1 MEKSENLNQLL
12 GLLSD
17 SELRKYVL
25 EYAEGNAEFKAFLLS
40 HIRTD
45 YVENETK
52 DVDYKSEI
60 EWIFSQT
67 TDIGD
72 RWHSYETADWCE
84 IFECMDRVFH
94 DADILLEQGNAEVPL
109 AIAVQFFVSLDE
121 TCREHPEYDEEYDAE
136 EAIEKAEHL
145 MLECIGHPSVSEEA
159 RQEAFSVVKRLAGHN
174 SIESY
179 SLSMDSLLMEMSV
192 KAASDGEAL
201 KLLNEMMN
209 QKGANHRYVTWKVE
223 LLRKLGRSEE
233 AEKTL
238 RQHLYMP
245 EIRMPEV
252 DRAIDE
258 KLFDDA
264 LSLAEGGYKA
274 AKEHSV
280 WGYFEWKWLEKELE
294 VYKLQGN
301 RQGEIDT
308 LRRLF
313 ICHLGSMEYYHE
325 LKQLI
330 PQDQWHEFLTKMLNE
345 TPFSPT
351 FVSGNVKADIYV
363 EEDDKEALFNLLS
376 TLTFNRLDALCL
388 YAHHLKD
395 GHSDELIGMYMTDLR
410 EYAAR
415 KMGRDHYQRIANAM
429 REMQKLVSG
438 AESAHLLAEEFRHKF
453 SNRRA
458 MKEELKD
465 F

>member
-1 MEKSENLNQLL
+1 M
-12 GLLSD
+12 
-17 SELRKYVL
+17 
-25 EYAEGNAEFKAFLLS
+25 EYAEDNAEFKAFLLS
-40 HIRTD
+40 HIKTD

-52 DVDYKSEI
+52 DIDYKSEI
-60 EWIFSQT
+60 RWIFSQT
-67 TDIGD
+67 TDFGD

-94 DADILLEQGNAEVPL
+94 DADILLEQGNAEVSL
-109 AIAVQFFVSLDE
+109 AIAVQFFISLDE
-121 TCREHPEYDEEYDAE
+121 TCREYPEYDEEYDAE
-136 EAIEKAEHL
+136 DAIEKAEHL
-145 MLECIGHPSVSEEA
+145 MLECIGRPSVSEKA
-159 RQEAFSVVKRLAGHN
+159 RQEAFSVVKRLAVHN

-192 KAASDGEAL
+192 KTAPDEEAL
-201 KLLNEMMN
+201 KLLDEMMA
-209 QKGANHRYVTWKVE
+209 QKGATYRYVTWKVE
-223 LLRKLGRSEE
+223 LLRKLVRCEE

-252 DRAIDE
+252 ERAIEE
-258 KLFDDA
+258 KRFDDA
-264 LSLAEGGYKA
+264 LSLAEGGYEA

-280 WGYFEWKWLEKELE
+280 WGFFEWKWLEKELE
-294 VYKLQGN
+294 VHRLQGN

-313 ICHLGSMEYYHE
+313 VCHLGSMEYYHE
-325 LKQLI
+325 LKQLV
-330 PQDQWHEFLTKMLNE
+330 PQEQWTEFLTEMLTE
-345 TPFSPT
+345 TPFTST

-363 EEDDKEALFNLLS
+363 EEDDKDALFNLLS
-376 TLTFNRLDALCL
+376 SLTFDRLNALCR

-395 GHSDELIGMYMTDLR
+395 EHSGDLLGMYLTDIR

-415 KMGRDHYQRIANAM
+415 NMGRDHYQRIANAM
-429 REMQKLVSG
+429 REMQKLVGGS
-438 AESAHLLAEEFRHKF
+438 ESAHILAEEFRHKY